1 MASRPMTLIG
11 TGDMKK
17 TQCDT
22 MALIV
27 CACLETSTKTT
38 TEETT
43 LELMVAHFVHHT
55 MCETKGVC
63 KVGNTMIAIAAT
75 TKISEI
81 PEILEILDLAPVF
94 AMFRPSLEQRILLN
108 TWRSSI

>member
-27 CACLETSTKTT
+27 CACLETSTKTM

-55 MCETKGVC
+55 MCETKALC
-63 KVGNTMIAIAAT
+63 KVGNIMIAIAAT
-75 TKISEI
+75 TKI
-81 PEILEILDLAPVF
+81 PEILEILDLAPVS
-94 AMFRPSLEQRILLN
+94 AMFRPSLEQRKLLLN
-108 TWRSSI
+108 TWGGSI